1 MLHGQ
6 GISGAPRQLLR
17 AIPHVRLGEPLEQGV
32 CCGSA
37 GIYNLVQP
45 AEAELLGARKADDL
59 RGTGAQIA
67 VSANI
72 GCSLQLRRHLD
83 PALPVLHPMQL
94 LAQSAGL
101 P

>member
-1 MLHGQ
+1 
-6 GISGAPRQLLR
+6 
-17 AIPHVRLGEPLEQGV
+17 
-32 CCGSA
+32 
-37 GIYNLVQP
+37 VQP